1 MSPIRV
7 LLAEDHTIVR
17 EGLRLLLESQ
27 PDIEVV
33 AEAGSGREAV
43 HLAQEHRPDVVIIDL
58 RMPEMNGLEA
68 TRLIRELVP
77 ETQVLVLTMYESD
90 EYFFQAIEAGAAGY
104 VLKKAATEELVQAVR
119 AVAQGEAFLHPSM
132 ARRLLE
138 EYWQRKQP
146 AASVSG
152 LAALSDREREVFML
166 LAQGLTNQQ
175 IAEKLVISPS
185 TVQTHRA
192 HIMEKLGLQ
201 TIADLIRYAIRCGLI
216 EP

>member
-1 MSPIRV
+1 MSTIRV

-27 PDIEVV
+27 PDITVV
-33 AEAGSGREAV
+33 GEAGSGREAV
-43 HLAQEHRPDVVIIDL
+43 SLAQQHHPDVVIMDL
-58 RMPEMNGLEA
+58 HMPDLNGLEA
-68 TRLIRELVP
+68 TRLIRDLLPDV
-77 ETQVLVLTMYESD
+77 QVLVLTMYESD

-104 VLKKAATEELVQAVR
+104 VLKKAATDDLVRAVR
-119 AVAQGEAFLHPSM
+119 AVAQGDAFLYPSM

-138 EYWQRKQP
+138 DYRQRKQP
-146 AASVSG
+146 LPTSG
-152 LAALSDREREVFML
+152 LAALSEREREVFML

-192 HIMEKLGLQ
+192 HIMEKLGLK
-201 TIADLIRYAIRCGLI
+201 TTADLIRYAIRHGLI

>member
-1 MSPIRV
+1 MSTIRV

-27 PDIEVV
+27 SDITVV
-33 AEAGSGREAV
+33 GEAGSGREAV
-43 HLAQEHRPDVVIIDL
+43 SLAQQHHPDVVIMDL
-58 RMPEMNGLEA
+58 HMPDLNGLEA
-68 TRLIRELVP
+68 TRLIRDLLPDV
-77 ETQVLVLTMYESD
+77 QVLVLTMYESD

-104 VLKKAATEELVQAVR
+104 VLKKAATDDLVRAVR
-119 AVAQGEAFLHPSM
+119 AVAQGDAFLYPSM

-138 EYWQRKQP
+138 DYRQRKQP
-146 AASVSG
+146 LPTSG
-152 LAALSDREREVFML
+152 LAALSEREREVFML

-192 HIMEKLGLQ
+192 HIMEKLGLK
-201 TIADLIRYAIRCGLI
+201 TTADLIRYAIRHGLI